1 MKVMLA
7 LNGISPCGEVV
18 KAVAAR
24 PWPSGSSFCLLN
36 VLDPYPFVRTP
47 ALLERAKACV
57 RKNLES
63 AAGCLRERGESATT
77 EIVLGNPRRGIN
89 AVAADWHADLVMVGS
104 NELRDWE
111 RLMLGSTAR
120 SVLRHAPCS
129 VEIVRPARGE
139 RAAEIKQG
147 MKILFA
153 TDGSES
159 SMVALR
165 SMAQRPWPA
174 GSEIRVISV
183 PEFLPLK
190 EFFYLNAREAE
201 DLGRASEEEAAICAA
216 KGVEILSGSP
226 LSKVSANVPVMREP
240 AFQVILD
247 EAEKWKADMIVL
259 GSHGR
264 SGFDRMVMGSVSESV
279 ALHAGCSV
287 EVVRRPH
294 DFPGATKFI
303 C

>member
-1 MKVMLA
+1 MKVILA

-18 KAVAAR
+18 KAAAAR

-36 VLDPYPFVRTP
+36 VLDPYPFVRAP
-47 ALLERAKACV
+47 LLLDRAKASV

-63 AAGCLRERGESATT
+63 AAGCLRGLGGRIAT
-77 EIVLGNPRRGIN
+77 EVVLGNPRRCIN
-89 AVAADWHADLVMVGS
+89 AFAKDWQADLVMVGS

-111 RLMLGSTAR
+111 RLVLGSTAR

-129 VEIVRPARGE
+129 VEIVRPARGGRDGE
-139 RAAEIKQG
+139 CKKE
-147 MKILFA
+147 MKILVA
-153 TDGSES
+153 TDGSEL

-165 SMAQRPWPA
+165 SVADRPWPA
-174 GSEIRVISV
+174 GSEARVISV

-190 EFFYLNAREAE
+190 EFSYLNAREVD

-216 KGVEILSGSP
+216 KGVEVLSGST
-226 LSKVSANVPVMREP
+226 LKVYLNVPIVRDRV
-240 AFQVILD
+240 FQVILD
-247 EAEKWKADMIVL
+247 EAEKWNADVSVL

-279 ALHAGCSV
+279 ALHAKCSV
-287 EVVRRPH
+287 EVIRRTH
-294 DFPGATKFI
+294 DCAAV
-303 C
+303 

>member
-1 MKVMLA
+1 MKVILA

-18 KAVAAR
+18 KAAAAR

-36 VLDPYPFVRTP
+36 VLDPYPFVRAP
-47 ALLERAKACV
+47 LLLDRAKDSV

-63 AAGCLRERGESATT
+63 AADCLRERGESATT

-89 AVAADWHADLVMVGS
+89 AFARNWQADLVMVGS

-111 RLMLGSTAR
+111 RLVLGSTAR

-129 VEIVRPARGE
+129 VEIVRAARGGPD
-139 RAAEIKQG
+139 AECKKG
-147 MKILFA
+147 MKILIA
-153 TDGSES
+153 TDGSEF

-165 SMAQRPWPA
+165 SVAERPWPA
-174 GSEIRVISV
+174 GSEVRVISV

-190 EFFYLNAREAE
+190 EFSYLNAREVD

-216 KGVEILSGSP
+216 KGVEVLSSST
-226 LSKVSANVPVMREP
+226 LKVCSNVSIVKDRT
-240 AFQVILD
+240 FQVILH
-247 EAEKWKADMIVL
+247 EAEKWKADVIVL

-279 ALHAGCSV
+279 ALHARCAV
-287 EVVRRPH
+287 EVIRRPH
-294 DFPGATKFI
+294 DCAAV
-303 C
+303 